1 MRRVRPRLVA
11 ALAAA
16 ALVPAARGG
25 DAATLTGSLTIDGT
39 RSADAVVALRSGR
52 PASEAAARAPRAIM
66 DQKHLSFRPKVLPVA
81 RGTVVEFKN
90 SDDVEHNVFSP
101 STTAGAFDLG
111 TYGSGQS
118 REVAFERA
126 GEVRVLCNIHM
137 EMEAHILV
145 LDEPWAAVTSAD
157 GGFEI
162 RDLPPGE
169 YAISVWSEAWLRTEQ
184 SVTVPETGD
193 VRVDVAVRR

>member
-1 MRRVRPRLVA
+1 MTRARLP
-11 ALAAA
+11 LAAVLPL
-16 ALVPAARGG
+16 ALVVVAGRG
-25 DAATLTGSLTIDGT
+25 DAATLTGSLAIDGV
-39 RSADAVVALRSGR
+39 RKADAVVALRSGR
-52 PASEAAARAPRAIM
+52 AAPEAGAQAPRAIM

-118 REVAFERA
+118 REVVFERA

-145 LDEPWAAVTSAD
+145 LDEPWAAVTRAD
-157 GGFEI
+157 GSFEI

-169 YAISVWSEAWLRTEQ
+169 YAISVWSEAWLPTEQ
-184 SVTVPETGD
+184 SVTVPETGE
-193 VRVDVAVRR
+193 VRADVAVRR